1 MTRAV
6 LLAHGSPDPRSAVVV
21 RAAAEQVAARLA
33 GTQVVAAFLD
43 HDTPALAEAVGG
55 DDVQGDVVVLPLLL
69 SAAFH
74 ARVDVPAAVA
84 ALDRPVRLLEPLGHP
99 AGVLDALLAEVADG
113 GAAVVVAAGTR
124 VEAERL
130 AFAEAVAASAAR
142 TGVTAYAAFATGPG
156 PSLAETL
163 VPGATVVPWLLAPG
177 RLLDAVRA
185 EAWGHEVAGDGLL
198 ERADLLDEIA
208 ARVGDGRA
216 DETVV
221 DLVEP
226 SVSAMLER

>member
-1 MTRAV
+1 VTRVV

-21 RAAAEQVAARLA
+21 RAAADQVAGRLH
-33 GTQVVAAFLD
+33 GVDVVAAFLD
-43 HDTPALAEAVGG
+43 HDTPVLADAVGG
-55 DDVQGDVVVLPLLL
+55 SGSSDDVVVLPLLL

-84 ALDRPVRLLEPLGHP
+84 ALDRRVRLLEPLGHP
-99 AGVLDALLAEVADG
+99 RLVLDALLGEVVDG

-124 VEAERL
+124 VDAERA

-156 PSLAETL
+156 PSLADAL
-163 VPGATVVPWLLAPG
+163 VPGAAVVPWLLAPG

-185 EAWGHEVAGDGLL
+185 EAWGHEVLGSGLL

-208 ARVGDGRA
+208 ARVGAGRE
-216 DETVV
+216 DEGVV
-221 DLVEP
+221 DLADR
-226 SVSAMLER
+226 SLSAMLEE